1 MSDLAHHFG
10 IDLAAH
16 TVRHTATLA
25 VLVERGVRGHT
36 GLEGGQAAPIA
47 TRAVCTG
54 RMHARAEDRFET
66 GFSRRFHHVLQGRRP
81 TVGEKLF
88 KSCTPVKQ
96 PSDGVARRDIFE
108 IPEEN

>member
-25 VLVERGVRGHT
+25 VLVVRGVRGHT

-54 RMHARAEDRFET
+54 RMHARAEDRF
-66 GFSRRFHHVLQGRRP
+66 GPGISRRLDHGCK
-81 TVGEKLF
+81 EKG
-88 KSCTPVKQ
+88 P
-96 PSDGVARRDIFE
+96 P
-108 IPEEN
+108 